1 MSKRTASVLTFG
13 HIHWL
18 SSDSLRIWKAHAWVN
33 RKPFFQIF
41 LSFAQQDQH
50 QSLQRPP
57 HLNMLK
63 QRRHARVWTPRSVF
77 ACSPSG
83 PTSTTT
89 QQPSSSPSRSSINGK
104 RKSEDWRARIS
115 RVLIRWKPRTSR
127 FAGPIVP
134 RIGSDNLGCSR
145 ASHASSCHAE
155 QEIGLEDSP
164 SGESRK
170 TNKSSR
176 CAGKTLPGHGISSAS
191 AHRQG

>member
-1 MSKRTASVLTFG
+1 MSKRTANVLTFG
-13 HIHWL
+13 RIHWL
-18 SSDSLRIWKAHAWVN
+18 SSDSIRIWKAHAWVK
-33 RKPFFQIF
+33 RKYFFQTF

-63 QRRHARVWTPRSVF
+63 QQGHARVWTPRSVF

-115 RVLIRWKPRTSR
+115 RALIRWKPRTSR

-145 ASHASSCHAE
+145 AS
-155 QEIGLEDSP
+155 QVLV
-164 SGESRK
+164 
-170 TNKSSR
+170 TQNK
-176 CAGKTLPGHGISSAS
+176 KLV
-191 AHRQG
+191 